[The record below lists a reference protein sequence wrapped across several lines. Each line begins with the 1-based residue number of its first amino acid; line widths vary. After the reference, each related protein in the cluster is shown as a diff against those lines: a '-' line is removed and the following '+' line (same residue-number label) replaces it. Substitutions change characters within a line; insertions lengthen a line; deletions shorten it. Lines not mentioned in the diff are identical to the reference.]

1 SHFSGSC
8 SGARNLG
15 VRPRFGKIAIR
26 SFPRKRGSR
35 KAANIARYSW
45 VACLRGDYRLTAKKQ
60 KPGLC
65 PGFPSPLNRGE
76 CGSQYRLGNLAEC
89 LVHAALDRLDGLG
102 RNLLRER
109 AELLALFSEGLEL
122 LARMG
127 ARQFNDFRQRLC
139 SDQFAGEVERG
150 I

>member
-1 SHFSGSC
+1 MLRR
-8 SGARNLG
+8 AK
-15 VRPRFGKIAIR
+15 PRSTAPLWQDCHPLI
-26 SFPRKRGSR
+26 PRKRESR

-45 VACLRGDYRLTAKKQ
+45 APKSK

-76 CGSQYRLGNLAEC
+76 CGLQYRLGDLAER
-89 LVHAALDRLDGLG
+89 LVHAALDRLCGLG

-109 AELLALFSEGLEL
+109 AKLLALLGERLEL

-127 ARQFNDFRQRLC
+127 ARQFDHFRQRLC
-139 SDQFAGEVERG
+139 GDQFAGEVERG
-150 I
+150 IGIHARRLDDFQAVIG